1 MRVVAGKYK
10 GRHFD
15 VPRTFKARPTTD
27 FAKENLFN
35 VLQRYLDFEEEPS
48 ALDLFAGTGSIT
60 LEFLSRGCGRVVS
73 VEKEA
78 LHYSFIQRFVEQLQD
93 LAAVPVRGDVFR
105 FLERCNEK
113 FDIVFADPPY
123 QLPRLCELPD
133 LVMGK
138 DILKENGLFV
148 LEHGKDQKFEEHPC
162 FVEHRA
168 YGSVNFTFFQQPILS
183 R

>member
-123 QLPRLCELPD
+123 QLSRLCELPD